1 MKNSIAGRYL
11 ILCLVSMVFCL
22 FSSIASAADTIKIG
36 YVDIQK
42 LIDQSDEAKKART
55 TLETLKASKEKD
67 LEKMVT
73 TAKKME
79 DELKKQQNILSDDA
93 KKAKIDELEKMDRDI
108 RRFVSDSEAELS
120 KKQREMDNS
129 LLTELVGIIQKLG
142 QEGEYTLILPAT
154 VILYSGK
161 GIDITETVLK
171 RYNELK
177 AKASK

>member
-1 MKNSIAGRYL
+1 MRNSIAGRYL
-11 ILCLVSMVFCL
+11 ILCLASVVLCL
-22 FSSIASAADTIKIG
+22 FSGVASAADSIKIG

-108 RRFVSDSEAELS
+108 RRYVSDSEAELS

-154 VILYSGK
+154 VILYSSK

>member
-1 MKNSIAGRYL
+1 MSA
-11 ILCLVSMVFCL
+11 LVVLCL
-22 FSSIASAADTIKIG
+22 FSGVASAADTIKIG

-108 RRFVSDSEAELS
+108 RRYVSDSEAELS

-142 QEGEYTLILPAT
+142 QEGEYTLFCRQP
-154 VILYSGK
+154 
-161 GIDITETVLK
+161 
-171 RYNELK
+171 
-177 AKASK
+177 

>member
-1 MKNSIAGRYL
+1 MRNSIAGKYL
-11 ILCLVSMVFCL
+11 ILCLASFVFCL
-22 FSSIASAADTIKIG
+22 FAGVASAADTIKIG

-79 DELKKQQNILSDDA
+79 EELKKQQNILSDDA

-142 QEGEYTLILPAT
+142 QEGEYSLILPAT
-154 VILYSGK
+154 VILYSSK
-161 GIDITETVLK
+161 GTDITDMVLK